1 MTTSA
6 NTPAPAARRPFG
18 WRIAL
23 VAAGLTMLAG
33 GALHPDADAQD
44 SLREELATMTAD
56 SRWVPGHTLLVIGT
70 VLLAAGLWTARRQRV
85 WPRSVDRAL
94 AVATVALSLYA
105 VETVFHLAA
114 AVDSHALHHGDAAP
128 IAFTHVG
135 LASVLYPIS
144 GLAVV
149 YLAVTLARAQSGVR
163 RAVALIG
170 VPAGLAHA
178 ASVPLTMLVA
188 RHRVHAGVR
197 GRGHPAGG
205 LGPGHRDHR
214 RRGTTGAL
222 RAGSSRRSPDPF
234 RRPPSAAP
242 GSRAPPTACVPS
254 RSRTGAPTIR
264 ACT

>member
-1 MTTSA
+1 MQEPPANVVAMTTSA

-44 SLREELATMTAD
+44 SLREELAAMTAD

-178 ASVPLTMLVA
+178 ASVPLTMLWPDTEFTPVFA
-188 RHRVHAGVR
+188 AAGILLAVWALAI
-197 GRGHPAGG
+197 GI
-205 LGPGHRDHR
+205 
-214 RRGTTGAL
+214 TGA
-222 RAGSSRRSPDPF
+222 
-234 RRPPSAAP
+234 AA
-242 GSRAPPTACVPS
+242 RQDAPS
-254 RSRTGAPTIR
+254 RELATI
-264 ACT
+264 A

>member
-6 NTPAPAARRPFG
+6 STPTTRRPFG

-23 VAAGLTMLAG
+23 IAAGLTMLAG
-33 GALHPDADAQD
+33 GALHPDSDAQD
-44 SLREELATMTAD
+44 SLREELAAMTAD

-70 VLLAAGLWTARRQRV
+70 ALLVTGFWTARRRQV

-94 AVATVALSLYA
+94 MVATVALSLYA

-128 IAFTHVG
+128 IAFTHIG

-144 GLAVV
+144 GLAVI

-178 ASVPLTMLVA
+178 SSVPLTMLWPDVEFTPVFA
-188 RHRVHAGVR
+188 AAGILL
-197 GRGHPAGG
+197 AIWALA
-205 LGPGHRDHR
+205 LGI
-214 RRGTTGAL
+214 TGA
-222 RAGSSRRSPDPF
+222 
-234 RRPPSAAP
+234 AA
-242 GSRAPPTACVPS
+242 RQDTPTRELA
-254 RSRTGAPTIR
+254 TI
-264 ACT
+264 A